1 MLATAADELPSGPGW
16 IFELK
21 WDGIRVLASR
31 HDGQV
36 TLFSRTLADIT
47 ARYPEVTARLAAL
60 PGGTLLLDGEIVAL
74 DAAGRP
80 SFQRLQGRMHVSAP
94 PDVATAARSTPAT
107 AYFFDCL
114 VHDGTDCRALPLI
127 ERKALLRR
135 LLPDPDTIRCSDH
148 VESDGP
154 RFFEAVRA
162 AGLEGVLAK
171 RAASRYLPGR
181 SRDWLKVK
189 CVERQEFVI
198 GGYTDPQ
205 GTRAHLGAVHV
216 GVFEAGELVY
226 VSRVGSGFD
235 DAGLDDVY
243 RRLSAL
249 ATSRCPFTRGDPPRG
264 REHHW
269 VELAL
274 VCEVRFT
281 QWTEDGRIRAPVF
294 LGLRPDKRPADV
306 RRES

>member
-1 MLATAADELPSGPGW
+1 MLATAADALPSGPGW

-21 WDGIRVLASR
+21 WDGVRVLAR
-31 HDGQV
+31 RRDGRV

-47 ARYPEVTARLAAL
+47 ARYPEVEARIAGL
-60 PGGTLLLDGEIVAL
+60 PGGELLLDGEVVAL
-74 DAAGRP
+74 DEAGRP
-80 SFQRLQGRMHVSAP
+80 SFQRLQARMHLSAP
-94 PDVATAARSTPAT
+94 RDVALAARATPAT

-114 VHDGTDCRALPLI
+114 VHEGIDRRGLPLV
-127 ERKALLRR
+127 ERKAILRR
-135 LLPDPDTIRCSDH
+135 LLPEPDVVRYSDH
-148 VESDGP
+148 VEEDGP

-171 RAASRYLPGR
+171 RAAGRYVAGR
-181 SRDWLKVK
+181 SRDWLKIK

-216 GVFEAGELVY
+216 GVFDRNELVY

-235 DAGLDDVY
+235 DAGLEDMY
-243 RRLSAL
+243 RRLSSL
-249 ATSRCPFTRGDPPRG
+249 AIARCPFTRGDPPQG

-269 VELAL
+269 VEPAL

-281 QWTEDGRIRAPVF
+281 QWTEDGHIRAPVF
-294 LGLRPDKRPADV
+294 LGLRADRRPADV